1 MKQSHTHWRALNLK
15 VPVCGRSDPWLGGRK
30 NFEMERHLMETL
42 PLTSGLIGGSA
53 GEMTDRG
60 GTLLELNFHF
70 WYEDLERAV
79 LAFRDAWASLRFP
92 DRTRLTHVERFPD
105 CSFQHHVLIRWI
117 EGRMDPFSS
126 QLRDDVILGPH
137 NG

>member
-1 MKQSHTHWRALNLK
+1 MKPSKDHWCALNLK
-15 VPVCGRSDPWLGGRK
+15 IPVSGRSDPWLGGRK
-30 NFEMERHLMETL
+30 NFEMERHLMDTL
-42 PLTSGLIGGSA
+42 LPSAGLIAGSA
-53 GEMTDRG
+53 GEMTDGG

-70 WYEDLERAV
+70 WYEDLEQAV
-79 LAFRDAWASLRFP
+79 LAFRDAWSSLCFP

-117 EGRMDPFSS
+117 EGRMDPFST
-126 QLRDDVILGPH
+126 QLCDAFILGPH